1 MKEQHIVI
9 RTSLPIK
16 NIFHQPTSARVQI
29 PTLSKWRAYLQH
41 RSTLFS
47 SPLSL
52 EMQVVLGP
60 VEYVD
65 PLNVL
70 TSIPLGALLACREV
84 EESPTDASCTDG
96 SNRGNPP
103 T

>member
-1 MKEQHIVI
+1 M
-9 RTSLPIK
+9 
-16 NIFHQPTSARVQI
+16 
-29 PTLSKWRAYLQH
+29 PTLSRWRAYLQQ

-60 VEYVD
+60 VEHVD
-65 PLNVL
+65 PLNAL
-70 TSIPLGALLACREV
+70 TSIHMGALVACREV
-84 EESPTDASCTDG
+84 EESPADASCTDV